1 MNESNLPSSEPNLPP
16 SEPTPPPAG
25 YNLQQNLVY
34 MFKDAN
40 WLSKILVGALVSLV
54 PILNFAAYGYAVQ
67 TTRNIRDDQAPL
79 PGWSGNLGRFFM
91 EGLKLFVIG
100 FLYSILIWIL
110 SLISIPLF
118 TSDSGAANALGV
130 LILLV
135 EIVVALLLLFW
146 FQGVIVNFANKGT
159 IGSGFAFGA
168 IWGIIQ
174 KNMGRMLVTLG
185 VAILASMIV
194 GIIAGIL
201 GIIPCI
207 GWIAAWLVSFAAMFY
222 ILLVFAYNCGHIA
235 KSS

>member
-54 PILNFAAYGYAVQ
+54 PILNFAAYGYVVQ
-67 TTRNIRDDQAPL
+67 TTRNIRDDESHPCR
-79 PGWSGNLGRFFM
+79 GGRVTWAVLL

-118 TSDSGAANALGV
+118 TSDSGAAKLRSV
-130 LILLV
+130 F
-135 EIVVALLLLFW
+135 LFPW
-146 FQGVIVNFANKGT
+146 SRLWWRCCCSS
-159 IGSGFAFGA
+159 GSRG
-168 IWGIIQ
+168 
-174 KNMGRMLVTLG
+174 
-185 VAILASMIV
+185 
-194 GIIAGIL
+194 
-201 GIIPCI
+201 
-207 GWIAAWLVSFAAMFY
+207 
-222 ILLVFAYNCGHIA
+222 
-235 KSS
+235 